1 MYRVLAAMLI
11 SLVICIFCMPL
22 LIRWL
27 RKRGIGQF
35 IREDGPHAHLAK
47 EGTPTMGG
55 ILIVISTVVAFLLM
69 AVKLWSGTGFALGFV
84 IISCGLLGF
93 ADDYTKLRYS
103 RSLGLK
109 GRTKLFWQLAI
120 SIALAYLA
128 TQQFGVDTKLYFF
141 RSDLVLF
148 DLGPF
153 LYFLLVFLMI
163 LGTTNAVNLTDGLDG
178 LAAGSMVLVMSV
190 YMLIAFIMFRNH
202 QFLYNHV
209 QGSLDIAIFCGAV
222 MGSCIGFLW
231 WNAPPARIF
240 MGDTG
245 SLALGGSLAAVAI
258 LSKTELLL
266 IILGGLFVLEA
277 LSVIIQVAVFKATRK
292 RVFRMAPLHHHFE
305 LIGWSEVTTLVRLW
319 IVQGFFVGVGFIIF
333 YINYVGSI

>member
-1 MYRVLAAMLI
+1 MYRVLGAMLI
-11 SLVICIFCMPL
+11 SLVICILCMPL
-22 LIRWL
+22 LIGWL

-55 ILIVISTVVAFLLM
+55 ILIVLATMLGFMPM
-69 AVKLWSGTGFALGFV
+69 AVKLQAGTGFGLGLA
-84 IISCGLLGF
+84 IICCGLLGF

-103 RSLGLK
+103 RSLGLSV
-109 GRTKLFWQLAI
+109 RSKLLWQLAL

-128 TQQFGVDTKLYFF
+128 TQHFGVDTKIYFF
-141 RSDLVLF
+141 RSDMALV

-153 LYFLLVFLMI
+153 YYLLVFIMI
-163 LGTTNAVNLTDGLDG
+163 IGASNAVNLTDGLDG
-178 LAAGSMVLVMSV
+178 LAAGSTVLVMTA
-190 YMLIAFIMFRNH
+190 YILISFTQFRNH
-202 QFLYNHV
+202 QFLYAHV
-209 QGSLDIAIFCGAV
+209 EGSLDTAIFSGAV

-245 SLALGGSLAAVAI
+245 SLALGSSLAAVAI
-258 LSKTELLL
+258 FTKTELLL
-266 IILGGLFVLEA
+266 VVLGGLFVLEA
-277 LSVIIQVAVFKATRK
+277 LSVIIQVFFFKTTGR

-305 LIGWSEVTTLVRLW
+305 LKGWSEVTTLIRLW
-319 IVQGFFVGVGFIIF
+319 IVGGFFVGIGFIIF